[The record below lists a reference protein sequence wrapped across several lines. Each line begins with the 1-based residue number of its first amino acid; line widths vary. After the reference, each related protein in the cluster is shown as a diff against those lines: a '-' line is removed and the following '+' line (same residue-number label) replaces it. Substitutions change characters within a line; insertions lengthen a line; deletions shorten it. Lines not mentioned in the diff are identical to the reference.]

1 MKEQVNERKQAL
13 NLVNFYG
20 SLVSREKYIELMKN
34 QEEREAYLDY
44 LKG

>member
-1 MKEQVNERKQAL
+1 MKKQIPEKKQAL
-13 NLVNFYG
+13 EFVNFYG
-20 SLVSREKYIELMKN
+20 SDTSKQKYIELMKS